1 MRAHDATHG
10 TGWSTPT
17 RAAAVVGLTVSLT
30 ACGTSTLRQSGSSST
45 SRLVVRQ
52 VATSPLRAE
61 IEIDCSTPPTTSG
74 AVGIASANAQRF
86 TADARPHRD
95 WVQSLAVSAG
105 STCTVTDR
113 PAPPATLLAV
123 SGGTEVRDG
132 GRLTGVSAPA
142 RGGDTVTLGLV
153 AGVAP

>member
-10 TGWSTPT
+10 TGWSAPT
-17 RAAAVVGLTVSLT
+17 RAAAVVGLTVGLT

-45 SRLVVRQ
+45 SRFVLRQ
-52 VATSPLRAE
+52 VATTPLRAE
-61 IEIDCSTPPTTSG
+61 IEVECSTPPTTSG
-74 AVGIASANAQRF
+74 NVGIASSTAQRF
-86 TADARPHRD
+86 TADARPSHD

-113 PAPPATLLAV
+113 PVPPATLLAV

-142 RGGDTVTLGLV
+142 GGGDTVTLRLV